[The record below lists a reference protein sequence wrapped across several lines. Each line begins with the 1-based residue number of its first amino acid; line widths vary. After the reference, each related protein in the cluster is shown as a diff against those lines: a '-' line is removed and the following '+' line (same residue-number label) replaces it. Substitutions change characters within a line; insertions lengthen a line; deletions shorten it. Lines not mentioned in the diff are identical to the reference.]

1 MVVRRCR
8 PGLEGRRPVDD
19 QRDDRVAGDALNGA
33 VGPDGVGA
41 ATVPVFTGISE
52 EQLTELALAADPNEP
67 VDEDAVPLSVYLG
80 DLEEPGGLLPQWY
93 MPTPMARSG
102 SRWRLP
108 VVLVIVAAFV
118 IIEAA
123 GLCSTFG
130 QLVPH

>member
-1 MVVRRCR
+1 MTVRQ
-8 PGLEGRRPVDD
+8 RRPKSRREAPVHD
-19 QRDDRVAGDALNGA
+19 QFDGPGIGEGAEGVRV
-33 VGPDGVGA
+33 
-41 ATVPVFTGISE
+41 ATVPAPLGITE
-52 EQLTELALAADPNEP
+52 DRLAELAMAADPNQP
-67 VDEDAVPLSVYLG
+67 MDADAVPLSVYLG
-80 DLEEPGGLLPQWY
+80 GLEQSEGLLPQWY